1 MRMRLRGQVIVG
13 IAAAACL
20 FAPMQA
26 RAAPV
31 DPLPPPGGTV
41 PSPVGSMTYLTGPD
55 HLAQITREDDLLHP
69 RALSLA
75 RRVKIGTGVMMGGVA
90 LGALMIAGAASIF
103 SQTECTDN
111 PLGGRVC
118 QSGHVNA
125 SLAAAGLLTGIVVG
139 SVGVALGPS
148 QTDWYDIINE
158 WNSRHPDRSLLV
170 APGPHRH

>member
-20 FAPMQA
+20 SAPMRA

-31 DPLPPPGGTV
+31 EPLPPPGGTV
-41 PSPVGSMTYLTGPD
+41 SPLGSLIYVTGPD
-55 HLAQITREDDLLHP
+55 HLERITRDDDLLHP

-75 RRVKIGTGVMMGGVA
+75 RRVKIGTGVMIGGVA
-90 LGALMIAGAASIF
+90 LGALMIAGAATVF
-103 SQTECTDN
+103 SRTECAGN
-111 PLGGRVC
+111 PLGGQVC

-125 SLAAAGLLTGIVVG
+125 NLAAAGLLTGVIVG

-148 QTDWYDIINE
+148 QSDWYDIINE

-170 APGPHRH
+170 APGRHRY